1 MSSLKFGRKKQQR
14 WALCSDQEGV
24 MQLNPE
30 IYIYIYLYTFCIS
43 RSAKFHNSPGVGDTL
58 GQLSWQMANE
68 GWCNLFAHSD
78 VQCHSKAALVTR
90 ALHG

>member
-1 MSSLKFGRKKQQR
+1 MGLVQR
-14 WALCSDQEGV
+14 PGGCDATQSR
-24 MQLNPE
+24 N
-30 IYIYIYLYTFCIS
+30 IYLYIYLYTFCIS
-43 RSAKFHNSPGVGDTL
+43 RSAKFHNSPGVGGTL

>member
-30 IYIYIYLYTFCIS
+30 IYIYIFIYILY
-43 RSAKFHNSPGVGDTL
+43 
-58 GQLSWQMANE
+58 
-68 GWCNLFAHSD
+68 
-78 VQCHSKAALVTR
+78 
-90 ALHG
+90 